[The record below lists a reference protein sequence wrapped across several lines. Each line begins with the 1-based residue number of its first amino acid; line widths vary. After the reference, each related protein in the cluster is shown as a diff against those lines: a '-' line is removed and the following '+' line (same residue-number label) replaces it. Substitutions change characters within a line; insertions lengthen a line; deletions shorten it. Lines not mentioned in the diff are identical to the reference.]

1 MLINVISSYPLH
13 TNFARSQS
21 ARLQRNW
28 IVTATDNKRVVGML
42 MLLSDAALLIDVS
55 VGRGGLERG
64 TIPYYFLRPTG
75 RQKQTRITPHTKSS
89 NPHHTSHTPPT
100 AAPHHPFCLLAPSCS
115 TTYRPSVRSFAILER
130 QSLVQG
136 TKS

>member
-55 VGRGGLERG
+55 VGRGGLERADDS
-64 TIPYYFLRPTG
+64 ILFPT
-75 RQKQTRITPHTKSS
+75 SYW
-89 NPHHTSHTPPT
+89 T
-100 AAPHHPFCLLAPSCS
+100 AE
-115 TTYRPSVRSFAILER
+115 TD
-130 QSLVQG
+130 
-136 TKS
+136 